1 MKRFDFLLLDADG
14 TLFDFERSEAR
25 ALEQVFRW
33 AGIEGVERARTLY
46 MGINRGLWDAFE
58 RGEVTKDQL
67 QGRRFAQ
74 LLEALELQGDGRAMN
89 DRYLDYLAQGND
101 LIPGALE
108 VCRALAARCR
118 LELVTNGL
126 SRVQHGRMACSP
138 LKPFFEHI
146 FISED
151 IGFQKPHPQYFEH
164 CLRTLGSPDPARCLV
179 VGDSLSSDM
188 AGGIAAGLPTC
199 WYNPKGAARPADMA
213 MTYEIHALEEL
224 EKIVCV

>member
-14 TLFDFERSEAR
+14 TLFDFDRAEAR

-33 AGIEGVERARTLY
+33 AGIDDVERARTLY
-46 MGINRGLWDAFE
+46 LGINRGLWDAFE
-58 RGEVTKDQL
+58 RGEVTKEQL
-67 QGRRFAQ
+67 QERRFAQ
-74 LLEALELQGDGRAMN
+74 LLEALDLQGDGLAMN
-89 DRYLDYLAQGND
+89 GRYLDYLAQGDD

-108 VCRALAARCR
+108 VCRSLSACCR
-118 LELVTNGL
+118 LALVTNGI
-126 SRVQHGRMACSP
+126 SRVQHGRMARSP

-151 IGFQKPHPQYFEH
+151 IGFQKPQPEYFAH
-164 CLRTLGSPDPARCLV
+164 CLRALGSPDPDRCLV

-199 WYNPKGAARPADMA
+199 WYNPKGAPRPVGMA
-213 MTYEIHALEEL
+213 VTYEIRALREL
-224 EKIVCV
+224 EKIL